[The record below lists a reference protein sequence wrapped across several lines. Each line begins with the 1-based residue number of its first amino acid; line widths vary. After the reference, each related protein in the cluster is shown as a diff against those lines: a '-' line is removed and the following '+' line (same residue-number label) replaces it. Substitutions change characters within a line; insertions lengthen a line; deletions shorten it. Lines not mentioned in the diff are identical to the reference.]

1 MVIKSVK
8 GSLPWNGRRG
18 AHGYV
23 RGSALPISPTTLPE
37 SSVTTYDDAGGAKS
51 TKSAF

>member
-23 RGSALPISPTTLPE
+23 RGPALPISPATLPE
-37 SSVTTYDDAGGAKS
+37 SSVTTYDDAGGAKPS
-51 TKSAF
+51 KSAF